1 MDQSLFQ
8 VGDSSVQGRENII
21 VFGVGGGGGNALN
34 HIIES
39 GVEGVDFVAANTDK
53 KALDLNKASNKII
66 LGEKLTRGLGAG
78 ANPAV
83 GQDAAKE
90 SMDRIKDYITGAD
103 MIFVTA
109 GMGGG
114 TGTGAAPVIAEAAK
128 EMGIL
133 VVGVV
138 TLPFSFEMQKR
149 LKTAQGGI
157 ENLRKNVDALLVVEN
172 DRLLQIA
179 DDKLRIVD
187 AYKMVDEV
195 LRQAVQGV
203 TDLITKPGFINLDFA
218 DIKTIMTNAGS
229 AIMGI
234 GVGNGD
240 NRAED
245 AARSAIKS
253 PLMSVPMEGAKGILL
268 NVTTGEEFTLHEM
281 NKTAEVIKATADP
294 DATVIWGH
302 VIDPDIGDSMR
313 VTLIATGFP
322 EGKVKPN
329 VVKQP
334 NINTNTNA
342 SFNSNANQVPPVQL
356 QQEEPM
362 PPRQVT
368 RGIRQPQ
375 QPVRPQ
381 QGMGGGMTDRAPVR
395 SFYRPATRTPST
407 LNDGFEESR
416 LQTPNDDRD
425 ASHGLPRM
433 NYDQPAIYRR
443 SFKN

>member
-172 DRLLQIA
+172 DR
-179 DDKLRIVD
+179 
-187 AYKMVDEV
+187 
-195 LRQAVQGV
+195 
-203 TDLITKPGFINLDFA
+203 
-218 DIKTIMTNAGS
+218 
-229 AIMGI
+229 
-234 GVGNGD
+234 
-240 NRAED
+240 
-245 AARSAIKS
+245 
-253 PLMSVPMEGAKGILL
+253 
-268 NVTTGEEFTLHEM
+268 
-281 NKTAEVIKATADP
+281 
-294 DATVIWGH
+294 
-302 VIDPDIGDSMR
+302 
-313 VTLIATGFP
+313 
-322 EGKVKPN
+322 
-329 VVKQP
+329 
-334 NINTNTNA
+334 
-342 SFNSNANQVPPVQL
+342 
-356 QQEEPM
+356 
-362 PPRQVT
+362 
-368 RGIRQPQ
+368 
-375 QPVRPQ
+375 
-381 QGMGGGMTDRAPVR
+381 
-395 SFYRPATRTPST
+395 
-407 LNDGFEESR
+407 
-416 LQTPNDDRD
+416 
-425 ASHGLPRM
+425 
-433 NYDQPAIYRR
+433 
-443 SFKN
+443 